1 MRTCP
6 RQATA
11 AQPAAAPGLRR
22 ALTAAG
28 LLCGLLPAPAPAA
41 QGAIDPNVAPRA
53 AALERE
59 GERHMAIDLLGRYLA
74 TAPDD
79 GRAWLQLGRF
89 YLYDARDW
97 HVHGHRG
104 DPDGLLYLDFAATAL
119 EQSIRLSVDYGVI
132 FRGIVE
138 VERGLAG
145 IEAVGWA
152 AARNSAG
159 LDRAP
164 RIPPYLLELGE
175 NLLASCPAGGVLL
188 TGSDLEA
195 LSVWYGSV
203 ERPSL
208 DVLPI
213 RPDLYATDSLYRHRM
228 AQAMGVDPALPVQR
242 ALGVVAPRRTLC
254 LSPTT
259 DSAAV
264 PAMAWMP
271 YRLVRVSRPAVPGP
285 EAMSVTELIKAVR
298 QSQSPWVV
306 DVRGVYDRAAAHN
319 LILCTSLLLLFGD
332 TPPPACRP

>member
-1 MRTCP
+1 M
-6 RQATA
+6 
-11 AQPAAAPGLRR
+11 PGLRR
-22 ALTAAG
+22 ALAAA
-28 LLCGLLPAPAPAA
+28 LLALPPVGSAAA

-89 YLYDARDW
+89 YLSDARDW
-97 HVHGHRG
+97 HAHGHRG
-104 DPDGLLYLDFAATAL
+104 EPDGLLYLDFAATAL
-119 EQSIRLSVDYGVI
+119 EQSIRLSVDSGLI
-132 FRGIVE
+132 FRGIIE
-138 VERGLAG
+138 VERGLVA

-152 AARNSAG
+152 EARTATG
-159 LDRAP
+159 RDRGP
-164 RIPPYLLELGE
+164 HIPPYVLELGQ

-188 TGSDLEA
+188 TGGDLEA
-195 LSVWYGSV
+195 LSVWYGSMD
-203 ERPSL
+203 RPSL

-213 RPDLYATDSLYRHRM
+213 RPDLYATDSLYRERM
-228 AQAMGVDPALPVQR
+228 ARAMGVDPALPVQR
-242 ALGVVAPRRTLC
+242 ALGDVAPRRTLC

-264 PAMAWMP
+264 PALRWAP
-271 YRLVRVSRPAVPGP
+271 YRLVRISRPASSGP
-285 EAMSVTELIKAVR
+285 DALSITELLKAAR
-298 QSQSPWVV
+298 QSSSPWVT

-319 LILCTSLLLLFGD
+319 LLLCSSLLLLYGD

>member
-1 MRTCP
+1 MDSRP
-6 RQATA
+6 RQPSFSS
-11 AQPAAAPGLRR
+11 PAAMPGLRR
-22 ALTAAG
+22 VLATALLT
-28 LLCGLLPAPAPAA
+28 LLPVAGAVA
-41 QGAIDPNVAPRA
+41 QGAIDPNIAPRA

-89 YLYDARDW
+89 YLHDARDW
-97 HVHGHRG
+97 HARGHGG
-104 DPDGLLYLDFAATAL
+104 EPSGLLYLDFAATAL
-119 EQSIRLSVDYGVI
+119 EQSMRLAVDSGLI

-138 VERGLAG
+138 VERGLVAL
-145 IEAVGWA
+145 EAAGWA
-152 AARNSAG
+152 EARTG
-159 LDRAP
+159 GGPDRAP
-164 RIPPYLLELGE
+164 HIPPYVLELGE

-188 TGSDLEA
+188 TGSELEA
-195 LSVWYGSV
+195 LSVWYGSL

-213 RPDLYATDSLYRHRM
+213 RPDLYATDSLYRERM
-228 AQAMGVDPALPVQR
+228 ARAMGVNPALPVQR
-242 ALGVVAPRRTLC
+242 ALGDVAPRRTLC

-264 PAMAWMP
+264 PALKWEP
-271 YRLVRVSRPAVPGP
+271 FRLVRISRRAGAGP
-285 EAMSVTELIKAVR
+285 EAMSITELLKAAR
-298 QSQSPWVV
+298 QSSSPWVL

-319 LILCTSLLLLFGD
+319 LLLCSSLLLLFGD

>member
-1 MRTCP
+1 MHPRL
-6 RQATA
+6 RQASSVS
-11 AQPAAAPGLRR
+11 PAVMPGLRHAFAA
-22 ALTAAG
+22 ALVA
-28 LLCGLLPAPAPAA
+28 LLPAGRPAAA

-104 DPDGLLYLDFAATAL
+104 EPDGLLYLDFAATAL
-119 EQSIRLSVDYGVI
+119 EQSMRLAVDSGLI

-138 VERGLAG
+138 VERGLMA

-152 AARNSAG
+152 EARAAGRA
-159 LDRAP
+159 RAP
-164 RIPPYLLELGE
+164 RIPPYVLELGE

-188 TGSDLEA
+188 TGSELEA
-195 LSVWYGSV
+195 LSVWYGSM

-213 RPDLYATDSLYRHRM
+213 RPDLYATDSLYRDRM
-228 AQAMGVDPALPVQR
+228 ARAIGVDPALPVRR
-242 ALGVVAPRRTLC
+242 ALSDVAPRRTLC
-254 LSPTT
+254 MSPTT
-259 DSAAV
+259 DTAAV
-264 PAMAWMP
+264 PRLTWTP
-271 YRLVRVSRPAVPGP
+271 YRLVRVSSPAKPGP
-285 EAMSVTELIKAVR
+285 EAMSVTELLRAAR
-298 QSQSPWVV
+298 QRTSPWIG
-306 DVRGVYDRAAAHN
+306 DVRGVYDQAAAHN
-319 LILCTSLLLLFGD
+319 LLLCSSLLLLFGD

>member
-1 MRTCP
+1 MHSRPPSASVVP
-6 RQATA
+6 RAVMPGPRPVLA
-11 AQPAAAPGLRR
+11 AVLLACLPLAPVRG
-22 ALTAAG
+22 
-28 LLCGLLPAPAPAA
+28 

-97 HVHGHRG
+97 HLHGHRG
-104 DPDGLLYLDFAATAL
+104 EPDGLLYLDFAATAL
-119 EQSIRLSVDYGVI
+119 EQSIRLAVDSGLI

-138 VERGLAG
+138 VERGLVA

-152 AARNSAG
+152 AARAAAG
-159 LDRAP
+159 REPPP
-164 RIPPYLLELGE
+164 RMPPYVLELGE

-195 LSVWYGSV
+195 LSVWYGSM

-208 DVLPI
+208 DVLPL
-213 RPDLYATDSLYRHRM
+213 RPDLYATDSLYRERM
-228 AQAMGVDPALPVQR
+228 ARTMGVDPRLPVQR
-242 ALGVVAPRRTLC
+242 ALGDVAPRRALC

-264 PAMAWMP
+264 PALRWTP
-271 YRLVRVSRPAVPGP
+271 HRLARISRAPTPGP
-285 EAMSVTELIKAVR
+285 EALSVTELLKAAR
-298 QSQSPWVV
+298 QSSSPWVV

-319 LILCTSLLLLFGD
+319 LLLCSSLLLLFGD